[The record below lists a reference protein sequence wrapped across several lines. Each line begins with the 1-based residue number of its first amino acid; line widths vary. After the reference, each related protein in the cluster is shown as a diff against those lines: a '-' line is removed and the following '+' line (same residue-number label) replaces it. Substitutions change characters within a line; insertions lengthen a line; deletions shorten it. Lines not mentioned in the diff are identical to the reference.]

1 MPDMSAAHLTQKGI
15 GSGPSAC
22 YIILEG
28 EQNVLWAR
36 LPGASHVP
44 GNPRRAH
51 TTCKGFYRILHERIL
66 SNFTCKDLIEF
77 YMKGFYR
84 IVHES
89 TLHATDLNGQDVEF

>member
-1 MPDMSAAHLTQKGI
+1 MSAAHLTQKGI

-66 SNFTCKDLIEF
+66 
-77 YMKGFYR
+77 
-84 IVHES
+84 
-89 TLHATDLNGQDVEF
+89 